1 MNIIHVHHMN
11 KYNSL
16 RYSRAT
22 LKVAITNLAKSLLWD
37 LSVYLLASVAKRLD
51 NTYPLGISL
60 FLFLV
65 RRSKTP
71 SILRRKNPKIHTT
84 PDKCNLDGERHCASK
99 VSCPRTQHHV
109 PSQGSNPDHSIQS

>member
-1 MNIIHVHHMN
+1 MN

-16 RYSRAT
+16 HYSRAT

-84 PDKCNLDGERHCASK
+84 PPDKCNLNSYYYNKNNNKYQQDSMNISEDITIKANIK
-99 VSCPRTQHHV
+99 QKL
-109 PSQGSNPDHSIQS
+109 NIF